1 MVHRMRY
8 TMPAKAPL
16 ANKAS
21 ERMMSELANC
31 IRQRRLS
38 LGVSAVVA
46 AYTAGMSRVT
56 WHRIENAQPSVTM
69 GAYLSALEVLGLD
82 IELKPREVDDSRQ
95 ESTSPVS
102 EDGNIAI
109 DIPLSIPIQNYP
121 QLRQIAWHIKD
132 DFELTPAE
140 AFGLYERNR
149 RHLDM
154 DQMQVHELE
163 LLKALENSALEGK
176 YAI

>member
-1 MVHRMRY
+1 MYRMRY
-8 TMPAKAPL
+8 TMPAKAPIT
-16 ANKAS
+16 NKATD
-21 ERMMSELANC
+21 RMMSELAHC

-56 WHRIENAQPSVTM
+56 WHRIENAEPSVTM
-69 GAYLSALEVLGLD
+69 GAYFSALEVLGLD
-82 IELKPREVDDSRQ
+82 LELKPREVVDSGQ
-95 ESTSPVS
+95 ESANPVLDDTH
-102 EDGNIAI
+102 EAI
-109 DIPLSIPIQNYP
+109 DIPLHIPIQDYP

-132 DFELTPAE
+132 NFELTQAE

-154 DQMQVHELE
+154 DQMQDHELE
-163 LLKALENSALEGK
+163 LLKALENSSLKGRH
-176 YAI
+176 AI